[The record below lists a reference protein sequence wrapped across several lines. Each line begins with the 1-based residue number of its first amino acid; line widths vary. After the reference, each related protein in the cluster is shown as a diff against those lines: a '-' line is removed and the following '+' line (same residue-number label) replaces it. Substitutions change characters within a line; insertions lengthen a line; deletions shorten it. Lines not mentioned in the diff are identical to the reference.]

1 MNKLVDIIQHKAYRL
16 LLLAILLFF
25 VGIKLAFIPTWDEW
39 RINNELKEKDKLIND
54 VSYEPGY
61 QIRKNIELSKAIA
74 RYEVDS
80 TTWYSRSM
88 QTIGLLAEKDDVHII
103 DIPARPAAK
112 TDSSG
117 FSVRSLT
124 LEGDFKAL
132 TRIYHQLSKE
142 KGIGVIRSGSYEMI
156 GNGNSDGKKRL
167 QLTLRMIWLDGKKTL
182 SIATDQRSDQ

>member
-1 MNKLVDIIQHKAYRL
+1 MNKLIYIIQHKAYRL

-25 VGIKLAFIPTWDEW
+25 VGIKLSFIPTWDEW
-39 RINNELKEKDKLIND
+39 LINDKLGEKEKLIND
-54 VSYEPGY
+54 VSYDPGY
-61 QIRKNIELSKAIA
+61 QIRKNIELTKAIA

-88 QTIGLLAEKDDVHII
+88 QTIGLLAEKDNVHII

-132 TRIYHQLSKE
+132 TRIYHQLSIE
-142 KGIGVIRSGSYEMI
+142 KGIGVIRSGTYEMI
-156 GNGNSDGKKRL
+156 GNQSSDGKKRL
-167 QLTLRMIWLDGKKTL
+167 QLTLHMIWLDDKK
-182 SIATDQRSDQ
+182 RSSSPSNR